1 MTGMDLSAH
10 ARTQADAAALFG
22 SFYYRATPRWRDR
35 RGALIA
41 YGSAIGFGCAVLSV
55 ALAVFG

>member
-1 MTGMDLSAH
+1 MDLSAR
-10 ARTQADAAALFG
+10 AGMQTDAAALFG

-41 YGSAIGFGCAVLSV
+41 YGSAIAFGCAVLAA

>member
-1 MTGMDLSAH
+1 MDLSGH
-10 ARTQADAAALFG
+10 ARMQADAAALFG

-35 RGALIA
+35 RGAMIA

>member
-1 MTGMDLSAH
+1 MDLSAR
-10 ARTQADAAALFG
+10 AGMQTDAAALFG

-35 RGALIA
+35 RGTLIA
-41 YGSAIGFGCAVLSV
+41 YGSAIAFGCAVLAA

>member
-1 MTGMDLSAH
+1 MDLSAH

-41 YGSAIGFGCAVLSV
+41 YGSATIFGCVFLSA
-55 ALAVFG
+55 ALALLG